1 MKKTVFLIIALSFL
15 LCACGRAS
23 DAADSGRVLE
33 ESAWNI
39 YTYSKTENGFRS
51 TMYDYPVSDE
61 NELKDLLEKADSELK
76 VPSYIPDG
84 YTFESASLSYYL
96 TKDMLDGLTAEEKE
110 DEDGNIEYQYT
121 LPDDVLTQVDGFDI
135 TYRNE
140 SGEEI
145 SIWVRYVENME
156 MGTDGVEKFQET
168 ESANY
173 EVSRTGILY
182 EKYMGEF
189 FRKASPIYE
198 YTGNGDRTLSCIFVE
213 ISMSDIEN
221 EQVVRIA
228 EGM

>member
-1 MKKTVFLIIALSFL
+1 MKKTVVLIIGLSFL

-33 ESAWNI
+33 ESAWNV

-51 TMYDYPVSDE
+51 TKNDYPVSDE
-61 NELKDLLEKADSELK
+61 NELKDLLENADSELK

-84 YTFESASLSYYL
+84 YTFESANLSYYL
-96 TKDMLDGLTAEEKE
+96 TKDMLERLTAEEKE
-110 DEDGNIEYQYT
+110 GKDGNIEYQYS
-121 LPDDVLTQVDGFDI
+121 LPDDVLTQVDGYDI

-145 SIWVRYVENME
+145 FICVNYVESME
-156 MGTDGVEKFQET
+156 MGTDGIESFQEI
-168 ESANY
+168 EAVNY

-189 FRKASPIYE
+189 FRKASPVYE
-198 YTGNGDRTLSCIFVE
+198 YTGGGDRTLSCIFVD

-221 EQVVRIA
+221 EQVVQIA